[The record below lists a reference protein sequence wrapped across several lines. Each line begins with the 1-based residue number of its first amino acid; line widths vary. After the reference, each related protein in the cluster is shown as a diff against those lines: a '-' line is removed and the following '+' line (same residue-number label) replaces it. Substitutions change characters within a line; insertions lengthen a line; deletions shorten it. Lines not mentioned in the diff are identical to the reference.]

1 MELFFPLNLCC
12 VLCKQWGQQTG
23 MGRAQ
28 IGKKGRLGGRGER
41 RRRRR
46 SWCSAEAVQTKC
58 LLSTP
63 VPSSVL
69 LFLFFWSLPNTGAL
83 LFCSTQR
90 RKIRCHHLNTKTPCS
105 WEKRRRGRRRTRSGD
120 PLLCLR
126 RPHDTLSWLSS
137 VDFLQS
143 IRSVLIFWAI
153 YLPFR
158 SVLVNFDPKAAITKC
173 TADNET
179 K

>member
-1 MELFFPLNLCC
+1 M
-12 VLCKQWGQQTG
+12 QTVG
-23 MGRAQ
+23 AADWDGEGANSEEREVGR
-28 IGKKGRLGGRGER
+28 RGE

-63 VPSSVL
+63 VSSSVL
-69 LFLFFWSLPNTGAL
+69 LFLFFFLFFWSLPNTGAL
-83 LFCSTQR
+83 LFCSAQR
-90 RKIRCHHLNTKTPCS
+90 GKIRCHHLNIKTPS
-105 WEKRRRGRRRTRSGD
+105 LGEKRRRGRRRTRRRWGD
-120 PLLCLR
+120 PFLCTLCLR

-143 IRSVLIFWAI
+143 TGSVLIFGAI
-153 YLPFR
+153 DLPFL
-158 SVLVNFDPKAAITKC
+158 SVLVNFDPKAAITKF
-173 TADNET
+173 TTDNET